1 MPKATEG
8 TWWVNGPGRDTTLV
22 RHVKSADINLERA
35 IFYGEG
41 GEIVAFIVMSPGL
54 SVSIDPNQ

>member
-8 TWWVNGPGRDTTLV
+8 TWWVNGPDRTTTV
-22 RHVKSADINLERA
+22 VMHVKTADINLDRA
-35 IFYGEG
+35 ILYGEG

-54 SVSIDPNQ
+54 SVSVDPNQ